1 MVASLRLRGTVVLT
15 LLYALVA
22 AALGFA
28 LSALLTGGV
37 VRRAKRAGALDL
49 PNERSSHRTP
59 TPRGG
64 GLGFVLTCTAL
75 LALLA
80 LLDRGGFRLWLALA
94 GAFPVAWGG
103 WLDDRRSLSP
113 RLRLAV
119 QAAAALWTLL
129 CLGGVPVL
137 DWGPSRWDLGL
148 GGTMV
153 AALALLWGTN
163 LFNFMD
169 GIDGFAGIE
178 GASVFLLGGAAFL
191 LRGPVPLGFL
201 CLGLTGALGG
211 FLLWNWPPAQIFM
224 GDVGSGFLG
233 FLFAAVALAGQLG
246 GIPIPF
252 WMVLGTGFFV
262 DATATLLLR
271 VGTGNSPVQ
280 PHREHAY
287 QRLARH
293 GLSHRTLSLAL
304 GSFNALWGLAALA
317 ALVLA
322 PQALM
327 PLWGASWSAALAVW
341 VLARC
346 LPPTT
351 DGTRRV

>member
-1 MVASLRLRGTVVLT
+1 MN
-15 LLYALVA
+15 LLYGFVA
-22 AALGFA
+22 TSSGFA
-28 LSALLTGGV
+28 LSALLTGWILRVASRSGQ
-37 VRRAKRAGALDL
+37 LDL

-64 GLGFVLTCTAL
+64 GLGVVLTCGAL

-80 LLDRGGFRLWLALA
+80 ILDPIRWRLWTALT
-94 GAFPVAWGG
+94 GAFPVAWVG
-103 WLDDRRSLSP
+103 WRDDRRPIPP

-119 QAAAALWTLL
+119 HGASALWTLL

-137 DWGPSRWDLGL
+137 DWGTARWSLGA
-148 GGTMV
+148 GGTILSL
-153 AALALLWGTN
+153 LALLWGTN

-178 GASVFLLGGAAFL
+178 GASVFLFGGAAFL
-191 LRGPVPLGFL
+191 LRNPVPLGFL
-201 CLGLTGALGG
+201 CLGLAGALGG
-211 FLLWNWPPAQIFM
+211 FLLWNWPPARIFM

-233 FLFAAVALAGQLG
+233 FLFAAVALAGQG
-246 GIPIPF
+246 TGIPIPF

-262 DATATLLLR
+262 DATTTLLLR

-304 GSFNALWGLAALA
+304 GSFNALWGLAALV

>member
-1 MVASLRLRGTVVLT
+1 MTSGLVVM
-15 LLYALVA
+15 LLGSA
-22 AALGFA
+22 AG
-28 LSALLTGGV
+28 LSWLLTGRVMTYG
-37 VRRAKRAGALDL
+37 RQRLMDL
-49 PNERSSHRTP
+49 PNDRSSHEQP

-64 GLGFVLTCTAL
+64 GLAIVIAFSLSLVILFAVGLLPWPLLMALSAL
-75 LALLA
+75 LPLAVVGFIDDHGHVSARWRFLLQAMSAGWALYWLGGIETLRVNDVSLA
-80 LLDRGGFRLWLALA
+80 LGPVAGVLA
-94 GAFPVAWGG
+94 GLF
-103 WLDDRRSLSP
+103 
-113 RLRLAV
+113 
-119 QAAAALWTLL
+119 
-129 CLGGVPVL
+129 
-137 DWGPSRWDLGL
+137 
-148 GGTMV
+148 MV
-153 AALALLWGTN
+153 WMLN

-304 GSFNALWGLAALA
+304 GSFNALWGLAALV